1 MMRRSPLRRSPMRR
15 RSRSTK
21 YSRRP
26 RDVPYMLFVKSL
38 LCSVEEERPDP
49 DREPTPC
56 SGVIEADHA
65 GRRGISQKADDRT
78 TIPICTGHHRERTD
92 HTGSFKYTT
101 RESNRA
107 WLDRAI
113 TRTQTLYAERNGDS
127 IA

>member
-1 MMRRSPLRRSPMRR
+1 MMRRTPLRRTAMRR
-15 RSRSTK
+15 RSRPTS

-26 RDVPYMLFVKSL
+26 RDLPYMLFVKTL

-56 SGVIEADHA
+56 WGVIEADHA

-78 TIPICTGHHRERTD
+78 VIPICTGHHRERTD
-92 HTGSFKYTT
+92 HTGSFKHTT

-113 TRTQTLYAERNGDS
+113 TRTQTIYAERNGDT